1 MAEENTVEDDND
13 IDVKSILEYREEYS
27 DESIVDN
34 LIKNLDGNVLDIDG
48 NLLDISGGLDSGIS
62 ATQLLDIVV
71 TGKTIR
77 DVGPLNAGMQG
88 VNTGLTNLLGMP
100 VDMFNMAL
108 QGGEGLARTGINKL
122 ASINAPE
129 GVDDPTSPNYN
140 PNFYLSTNPD
150 DFLLSGSNPVGGG
163 QSVRDTVETVVNPV
177 YDTVG
182 LNIDYADSADEF
194 EGVNKSI
201 FKGGEII
208 GENAPIIAG
217 ASLYTLLKEG
227 GESAAKVLAGES
239 AATAGGSAA
248 VAGLSEATAGEASAP
263 LEMFAEFV
271 GNIFGR
277 NPSSIY
283 SGVKAVGGPVINTF
297 KARIGKG
304 AAQDA
309 AFNSLLV
316 SLKEAETKLL
326 DEATLA
332 ERNNELERAAALR
345 EEAKLYTPEV
355 ILQNMDEAV
364 ANQKNLREEGV
375 PPSALPAGSISNNP
389 ALAAVQRALQNDTEF
404 DVDVKKRITDA
415 ISGLLQSS
423 DTLARG
429 NNPKAAEAIAQN
441 AYQKAISTAVYV
453 ANQNAQKQF
462 SNLTNNAAIDSASI
476 AAQRILFE
484 AKDNW
489 RATETALWDRIPKN
503 VTVSGRQLAATV
515 RDVIDNRL
523 LPGMSL
529 TDDPQLNNSIN
540 ALLNQESIQIGD
552 LLKLRSILLNDART
566 AVANNQ
572 FRQAGILDLLADATL
587 NELDDI
593 GGDVG
598 EVVGQAR
605 GFSRALNEQFSRY
618 WNKQVLGMSS
628 TGGTNIRPQDVL
640 STGFGGGGRDAR
652 TNFDEMQEAAAQAD
666 TKAGPLGEAAEADIA
681 ARQAE
686 VNATRLG
693 DDGRRASDDDAN
705 IATRDDVIYPEN
717 TSYPFMGGEEGAGF
731 VGGFT
736 MDDGTRIF
744 PPEGSADARRLDA
757 EFNRPEGATYQKNP
771 DPISDEEFID
781 GASEYYDPQN
791 KAGTD
796 SPTQVAIRDD
806 GTRVE
811 LGAEMSE
818 AQENFLRAKVMSFKG
833 TDGQIDLQAVEDF
846 YTNNAELITRFPELK
861 ADMDLMVDA
870 QRIAKEMADD
880 LNYAAETGQLP
891 DAIIDAVK
899 NDPVDGYARL
909 ATEAKSMEQ
918 MIDFR
923 NATIDGVVKRSRNAN
938 GDIDVFKLADELL
951 TPRSGRDG
959 QDTSLL
965 TLMVKSNVISAKEQN
980 AIGIALA
987 EAIRI
992 EKTKMSPDQ
1001 FDQVIKG
1008 LPDIAGNL
1016 ARIVGANLG
1025 VLFGRGDASLQAAAI
1040 GSQFIKNQFEKFPNI
1055 NKNAALIELFKQPET
1070 LMGMLSANPKIRRTT
1085 GQAIK
1090 EYFTYYADKG
1100 FFGGTTA
1107 AVGDAV
1113 KATVRATGRG
1123 LQNQPLST
1131 RVGPF
1136 TGGVENEEDPTVFS
1150 VDREMMELGIQ

>member
-1 MAEENTVEDDND
+1 MAEENTVEDGREL
-13 IDVKSILEYREEYS
+13 DVNTILNYREEYE
-27 DESIVDN
+27 DDVIIEN
-34 LIKNLDGNVLDIDG
+34 LVNTLDGSILDVNG
-48 NLLDISGGLDSGIS
+48 NLLDIKGALDSGMS
-62 ATQLLDIVV
+62 ATQLLDYVV
-71 TGKTIR
+71 TGKEVR
-77 DVGPLNAGMQG
+77 DVGPLNAAMQG
-88 VNTGLTNLLGMP
+88 VNTGLTNFIGMG
-100 VDMFNMAL
+100 VDITNQAL
-108 QGGEGLARTGINKL
+108 QGGESLFRQGINKL
-122 ASINAPE
+122 GGDVST
-129 GVDDPTSPNYN
+129 DPNNFLFSSPN
-140 PNFYLSTNPD
+140 PI
-150 DFLLSGSNPVGGG
+150 GGG
-163 QSVRDTVETVVNPV
+163 QSIRDAVETVVNPV
-177 YDTVG
+177 YDAVG
-182 LNIDYADSADEF
+182 VNQIDYADSADEF
-194 EGVNKSI
+194 EGINKSL

-208 GENAPIIAG
+208 GENAPIITG
-217 ASLYTLLKEG
+217 ATLYSLIKEG
-227 GESAAKVLAGES
+227 GEKAAKVLAGES

-248 VAGLSEATAGEASAP
+248 VATLSELSDGEANP
-263 LEMFAEFV
+263 VVEMGAEFV
-271 GNIFGR
+271 GNIVGR
-277 NPSSIY
+277 NPSAAITSV
-283 SGVKAVGGPVINTF
+283 VKLGGPAARQL
-297 KARIGKG
+297 KARFGKG
-304 AAQDA
+304 TDEGYQE
-309 AFNSLLV
+309 LLR
-316 SLKEAETKLL
+316 SLKTAEQRLLSEA
-326 DEATLA
+326 DLA
-332 ERNNELERAAALR
+332 ERNEDTARAAALR

-355 ILQNMDEAV
+355 ILQNMDEAL
-364 ANQKNLREEGV
+364 ANQKDLSEAGV
-375 PPSALPAGSISNNP
+375 PPNNLPAGSVSNNP

-404 DVDVKKRITDA
+404 DVEVKKRISEA

-441 AYQKAISTAVYV
+441 AYQKAIATAVFM
-453 ANQNAQKQF
+453 ANKEALRNFDGITAGASIDAASTKAQKV
-462 SNLTNNAAIDSASI
+462 
-476 AAQRILFE
+476 LFE

-618 WNKQVLGMSS
+618 WNKRVLGMAS

-640 STGFGGGGRDAR
+640 PSGFGSGGRDAR
-652 TNFDEMQEAAAQAD
+652 INFDEMQEAATQAD

-693 DDGRRASDDDAN
+693 DDGRRASDDAAN

-717 TSYPFMGGEEGAGF
+717 TSYPFMGGDEGAGF

-757 EFNRPEGATYQKNP
+757 EFNRPEGATYQRNP

-781 GASEYYDPQN
+781 GASEYYDPNN

-818 AQENFLRAKVMSFKG
+818 AQESFLRAKVMAFKG
-833 TDGQIDLQAVEDF
+833 TDNKIDLQAVENF
-846 YTNNAELITRFPELK
+846 YSDNAELIQRFPELK
-861 ADMDLMVDA
+861 ADMDVMVDA
-870 QRIAKEMADD
+870 QRIAEDMADD

-891 DAIIDAVK
+891 DAIIDAV
-899 NDPVDGYARL
+899 NNNPTDGYARL
-909 ATEAKSMEQ
+909 AREAESMEQ
-918 MIDFR
+918 KIDFR
-923 NATIDGVVKRSRNAN
+923 NATIDAVVKRSRDAN
-938 GDIDVFKLADELL
+938 GEIDVFKLADELL

-959 QDTSLL
+959 QDTSLI
-965 TLMVKSNVISAKEQN
+965 TLMRESNIISAKEQN

-1001 FDQVIKG
+1001 FSEVIKG
-1008 LPDIAGNL
+1008 LPDVAGNL
-1016 ARIVGANLG
+1016 ARIAGANLG

-1040 GSQFIKNQFEKFPNI
+1040 GSQFIKNQFDKFPNL
-1055 NKNAALIELFKQPET
+1055 NKKAALVELFKHPEA
-1070 LMGMLSANPKIRRTT
+1070 LRGMLSNNPTLRRTT

-1090 EYFTYYADKG
+1090 EYFTYYSDKG
-1100 FFGGTTA
+1100 LMGGTTA

-1113 KATVRATGRG
+1113 KGTARATGRG
-1123 LQNQPLST
+1123 LLNQPLST
-1131 RVGPF
+1131 LVGPY
-1136 TGGVENEEDPTVFS
+1136 TGGTENEENPSVFA